1 MAEMSGKVIRYN
13 LETEIKHGIQVSNLA
28 YAVGMELGL
37 SKEQCYDLV
46 VAGMLHDIGKLRLT
60 RYVSGEKNPLVI
72 EEIKYVRRHKQLG
85 GEFLKNRGY
94 GKSV

>member
-37 SKEQCYDLV
+37 PKGKCYDLA
-46 VAGMLHDIGKLRLT
+46 VAGLLHDIGKLRLT
-60 RYVSGEKNPLVI
+60 RYVSGREKPSGH
-72 EEIKYVRRHKQLG
+72 RRNKVCTQTHAVGLRS
-85 GEFLKNRGY
+85 F
-94 GKSV
+94 

>member
-37 SKEQCYDLV
+37 SKDHCYDLA
-46 VAGMLHDIGKLRLT
+46 VAGLLHDIGKLRLT
-60 RYVSGEKNPLVI
+60 RYVSG
-72 EEIKYVRRHKQLG
+72 
-85 GEFLKNRGY
+85 
-94 GKSV
+94 